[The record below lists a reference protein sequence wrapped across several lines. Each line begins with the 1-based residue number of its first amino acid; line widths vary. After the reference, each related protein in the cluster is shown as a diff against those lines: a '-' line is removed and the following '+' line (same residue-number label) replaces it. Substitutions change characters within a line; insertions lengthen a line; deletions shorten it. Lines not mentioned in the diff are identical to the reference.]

1 MALTEVERE
10 GSLSR
15 SEYGL
20 VLGFFS
26 EHSDEARDAINGW
39 KYVDRLSNC

>member
-1 MALTEVERE
+1 MDLTEVERE

-20 VLGFFS
+20 VLGFS
-26 EHSDEARDAINGW
+26 EHSDEARDAIKGW